1 MKNKIFFTP
10 GPSELYFTVFDHV
23 KKAFSNQIPSISH
36 RSIEF
41 EKIYNT
47 CIENLKVIFGLPNG
61 YNIAFTSSANE
72 IWERIIQN
80 LIYDNSVH
88 LINGSFSQKLYDFTK
103 MYRVNSE
110 GYFFN
115 KEPYNIKNIKNDY
128 QLISISL
135 NETSTG
141 IMCSDNT
148 ISQIRNKFNSGII
161 ALDCTSGSPS
171 IAFKAE
177 NVDTFYFSVQKCFG
191 LPSGLGV
198 WVYNE
203 KCIKANEKKIELGEI
218 TGSYHSLQKLHQMSL
233 KSQTPET
240 PNILGIYLL
249 MKVSED
255 IIRNGMNLLIKDTN
269 YKSTLI
275 YDTIKKHDLLE
286 CSIMNQEIQSKTVI
300 VADTKIS
307 SQIFIDKLKAKNLI
321 IGKGYGKNDNQI
333 RIANFPTHS
342 KESIE
347 LLCDEIK
354 LIQ

>member
-47 CIENLKVIFGLPNG
+47 CIENLKVIFDLPND
-61 YNIAFTSSANE
+61 YNIAFISSANE
-72 IWERIIQN
+72 VWERIIQN

-88 LINGSFSQKLYDFTK
+88 LINGSFSQKFYDFTK

-110 GYFFN
+110 GYFFTLW
-115 KEPYNIKNIKNDY
+115 YFVLD
-128 QLISISL
+128 
-135 NETSTG
+135 
-141 IMCSDNT
+141 D
-148 ISQIRNKFNSGII
+148 RNKFNSGII

-218 TGSYHSLQKLHQMSL
+218 TGSYHSLQKIHQMSL
-233 KSQTPET
+233 KSQTPAT

-286 CSIMNQEIQSKTVI
+286 CSIMNQEIQSKTII

>member
-141 IMCSDNT
+141 IMCSNNT

-161 ALDCTSGSPS
+161 ALDCKRGSPS

-177 NVDTFYFSVQKCFG
+177 NEDTFYFSVQKCFG

-286 CSIMNQEIQSKTVI
+286 CSIMNQEIQSKTII